1 MRIGV
6 LGLGSAGGRLATL
19 ANELGHET
27 IAFDPKPRSEAEVTR
42 RAASAGETIEAGDA
56 VIVASPTAVHA
67 EQATEALR
75 AGKPVFVEKPL
86 AVSAREAEPIVSLAE
101 ESKVVAAVGVNLRF
115 HPAVEGLFD
124 LVRSG
129 ELGDVRL
136 AKASFGYALPLWRP
150 NRDYRE
156 TYSARRDQG
165 GGVLLDAIHELDYLN
180 LLLGV
185 PSSVSALATR
195 VSDLAI
201 DVEDTVIA
209 QLAYDNGAV
218 ATVDL
223 NFFEP
228 AYRRGCLLVGAD
240 ASAAWDWNDA
250 QIRVRCAGRD
260 DRVIDVTCD
269 LMDTYRGELADFI
282 HSIEEGVA
290 PRGPARSGLDALRV
304 ADAIRASSISGKRQN
319 IV

>member
-6 LGLGSAGGRLATL
+6 LGVGSAGGRLARL
-19 ANELGHET
+19 AGQLGHET
-27 IAFDPKPRSEAEVTR
+27 IGFDPKPRAQVEGLRPATSPQEA
-42 RAASAGETIEAGDA
+42 IEAGDA
-56 VIVASPTAVHA
+56 VIVASPTALHA

-86 AVSAREAEPIVSLAE
+86 AVSAREAEPVVALAE
-101 ESKVVAAVGVNLRF
+101 ESKAVAAVGVNLRF
-115 HPAVEGLFD
+115 HPAVEGLLE
-124 LVRSG
+124 LVQSG

-180 LLLGV
+180 LLLGL

-195 VSDLAI
+195 VSGLDI

-209 QLAYDNGAV
+209 HLAYDNGAV

-228 AYRRGCLLVGAD
+228 AYRRGCLLVGSD
-240 ASAAWDWNDA
+240 ASAAWDWNEA
-250 QIRVRCAGRD
+250 KIRVRRAGRG
-260 DRVIDVTCD
+260 DRVIDVSCD
-269 LMDTYRGELADFI
+269 LLDTYRGELADFVR
-282 HSIEEGVA
+282 SIEEGTE
-290 PRGPARSGLDALRV
+290 PRGQVRSGLDALRV
-304 ADAIRASSISGKRQN
+304 ADAIRASSSSGNRQD